1 MANNFTGHQSID
13 NYESPGACAHPS
25 IDNYGENEI
34 QSATATVSDSDS
46 DSDSEIQSATASAT
60 KKAANDLFLQEMLR
74 KNEEEHAQKRA
85 LFLKTKL
92 SRKRRTSP
100 YPDFRCEECTNCL
113 KNKADAAASAAS
125 KKKKIA

>member
-1 MANNFTGHQSID
+1 MANNFTGHQ
-13 NYESPGACAHPS
+13 S

-34 QSATATVSDSDS
+34 QSATA
-46 DSDSEIQSATASAT
+46 SATASAT

>member
-1 MANNFTGHQSID
+1 MANNFTGRQSMD
-13 NYESPGACAHPS
+13 NYESLQALCAHPT

-34 QSATATVSDSDS
+34 QSATATVIFS
-46 DSDSEIQSATASAT
+46 DSDSEIQSATA

-74 KNEEEHAQKRA
+74 KNEEEHTQKRA